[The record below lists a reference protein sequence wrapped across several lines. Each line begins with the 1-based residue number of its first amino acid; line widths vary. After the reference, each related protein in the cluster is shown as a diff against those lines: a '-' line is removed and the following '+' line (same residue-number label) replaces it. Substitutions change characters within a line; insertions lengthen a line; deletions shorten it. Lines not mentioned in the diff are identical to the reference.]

1 MRILYPEADE
11 KKISNLLTLKGK
23 DIVIVGIQPW
33 YYHVGSNCKDIALR
47 LAEHNRVL
55 YINKP
60 LNRKTWVSKNKD
72 EGVQLHCSVVKEH
85 GNKMEKISKNLWQ
98 FFPASIIE
106 SINWLPSTSV
116 FKKIN
121 YINNRRFA
129 KDIEGAMKE
138 LGFTDIILFND
149 NDIFS
154 GYYLKELLSPSLYV
168 YYCRDYLR
176 GFDYWKKHC
185 DVLEPELIE
194 KADVVVTNSE
204 YYADYCGRYNASSY
218 YIGQGCN
225 TKLFNAGAD
234 YEVPAD
240 MQNIPYPVIGYTGVL
255 DLERLDENIIAAIA
269 QKYASANIVLVG
281 PEQDNFKNSRLH
293 KYSNIH
299 FLGRKNLPEL
309 PAYVNAFDVCIN
321 PQVKNE
327 ITKGNYPLK
336 IDEYLSMG
344 KPVVATRTEAMRMFE
359 PFTYLSDSPGEFTGL
374 IEKALTE
381 DSDKLRT
388 ERIVFASSHT
398 WEKSVEKLSAI
409 INKYLS

>member
-1 MRILYPEADE
+1 MRVLYPEVNE
-11 KKISNLLTLKGK
+11 KKVSNLLTLKGK
-23 DIVIVGIQPW
+23 DIVVVGLQPW
-33 YYHVGSNCKDIALR
+33 YYHVGSNCKDIASR

-55 YINKP
+55 YVNKP
-60 LNRKTWVSKNKD
+60 LNRKTWVSKTKD
-72 EGVQLHCSVVKEH
+72 EGVQLHYDLVKES
-85 GNKMEKISKNLWQ
+85 GNKVEKIKKNMWQ
-98 FFPASIIE
+98 FFPASVIE

-121 YINNRRFA
+121 YVNNKRFA
-129 KDIEGAMKE
+129 KDIESAIKE
-138 LGFTDIILFND
+138 LGFKDIILFND
-149 NDIFS
+149 NDIFN

-176 GFDYWKKHC
+176 GYDYWKKHC
-185 DVLEPELIE
+185 DTLEPELIE

-204 YYADYCGRYNASSY
+204 YYANYCSSYNASSY

-225 TKLFNAGAD
+225 TRLFNADTA
-234 YEVPAD
+234 YEMPVD
-240 MQNIPYPVIGYTGVL
+240 LKNIPYPIIGYTGVL
-255 DLERLDENIIAAIA
+255 DIERLDEEIIAAIA
-269 QKYASANIVLVG
+269 LQYSNANIVLVG
-281 PEQDNFKNSRLH
+281 PEEENFLKSKLH
-293 KYSNIH
+293 NYSNIH
-299 FLGRKNLPEL
+299 FLGRKKLQEL

-344 KPVVATRTEAMRMFE
+344 KAVVATRTEAMRMFE
-359 PFTYLSDSPGEFTGL
+359 PFTYLSDSPAEFADL

-381 DSDKLRT
+381 DNDKLRT
-388 ERIVFASSHT
+388 ERIVFAGSHT